1 MKSKK
6 KLLCSLSLFI
16 LLACNNEGK
25 DSVEKADSANE
36 ARKDNADSLG
46 TYQVDAESADFLV
59 KAANA
64 EMTVIK
70 LGEVAAQKA
79 MHTKVKEMGE
89 MMIKDHTAGNDELKK
104 LAAGRNVSLPETIG
118 GDMQKQVEELG
129 GKKGK
134 DFDRAYI
141 SQMIKDHEETISL
154 FKRATEKVNDQDVR
168 TFANNTLPKLQEH
181 LDSFKV
187 VQKIIN

>member
-6 KLLCSLSLFI
+6 KLLCSLSLFL

-46 TYQVDAESADFLV
+46 TYQADAESADFLV
-59 KAANA
+59 KAANG
-64 EMTVIK
+64 EMAVVK
-70 LGEVAAQKA
+70 LGEVASQKA
-79 MHTKVKEMGE
+79 MHKKVKEMGE

-154 FKRATEKVNDQDVR
+154 FKRATEKVNDPDIR

>member
-1 MKSKK
+1 MKFRK
-6 KLLCSLSLFI
+6 KLLWSLPLFL

-36 ARKDNADSLG
+36 ARKDNADSSG
-46 TYQVDAESADFLV
+46 AYQVDAESADFLV
-59 KAANA
+59 KAANSGMA
-64 EMTVIK
+64 EVK
-70 LGEVAAQKA
+70 LGELASQKG
-79 MHTKVKEMGE
+79 TDKKVREMGE
-89 MMIKDHTAGNDELKK
+89 MIVRDHAAANDQVKQ

-118 GDMQKQVEELG
+118 GSMQHQVEELA

-141 SQMIKDHEETISL
+141 SQMIKDHQDAISL
-154 FKRATEKVNDQDVR
+154 FKRATEKVNDPDVR

-181 LDSFKV
+181 LDSCKV

>member
-1 MKSKK
+1 MKAKK
-6 KLLCSLSLFI
+6 KLLYSLPFFL
-16 LLACNNEGK
+16 LLACNNEAK
-25 DSVEKADSANE
+25 DSVDKADSANE
-36 ARKDNADSLG
+36 VRKEKADSLG

-64 EMTVIK
+64 GMAEAK
-70 LGEVAAQKA
+70 LGEVATQKG
-79 MHTKVKEMGE
+79 TNKKVKEMGE
-89 MMIKDHTAGNDELKK
+89 MMIKHHTAGNDEVKK

-129 GKKGK
+129 GKKGR

-141 SQMIKDHEETISL
+141 SQMIKDHEEAISL
-154 FKRATEKVNDQDVR
+154 FKKATEKVNDPEIR